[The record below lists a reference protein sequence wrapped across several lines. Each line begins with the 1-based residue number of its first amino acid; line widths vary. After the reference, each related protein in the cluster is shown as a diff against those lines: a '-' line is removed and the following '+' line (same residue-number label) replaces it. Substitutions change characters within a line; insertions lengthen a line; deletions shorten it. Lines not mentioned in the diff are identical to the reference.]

1 MCLCSISLL
10 LLSQA
15 TNIKKIEILEYSKA
29 TTDQI
34 IPNDLIT
41 FKRKTQPVKYTLFF
55 LILQFLVQVE
65 IDPLFGLNQMRKQ
78 GPKCEVCIPLSDMN
92 RASSFN
98 ASDLGEEIQS
108 SVRMTVPCYGID
120 LLTLSANYYM
130 DMS

>member
-55 LILQFLVQVE
+55 LIL
-65 IDPLFGLNQMRKQ
+65 
-78 GPKCEVCIPLSDMN
+78 
-92 RASSFN
+92 
-98 ASDLGEEIQS
+98 
-108 SVRMTVPCYGID
+108 
-120 LLTLSANYYM
+120 
-130 DMS
+130 